1 MDPSIH
7 YLGHGEATI
16 AFFLT
21 LNAVNFGSGY
31 FPLLLGDPAASGF
44 RAVAAALTD
53 RFEKQ
58 GPIPAEEL
66 ARLTPA
72 DCAALFGQDLADP
85 LAAELMALF
94 SRGLNDLGRLLLARF
109 GGDFGRLVEAA
120 GHSAGRL
127 VGLLAEMPL
136 FRDVA
141 EYRGVSVPFFK
152 RAQLTAVDLHIAIS
166 GRGPGRFDD
175 LERLTLIADNLVPH
189 VLRHDG
195 ILAYDEALAA
205 RIDAGEP
212 IPAGSA
218 EEVEIRACTVHA
230 GELLLD
236 GLRRRGRNAGALWLD
251 NLLWHRG
258 QRPEFRRLPRHRTRT
273 PFY

>member
-1 MDPSIH
+1 
-7 YLGHGEATI
+7 
-16 AFFLT
+16 
-21 LNAVNFGSGY
+21 
-31 FPLLLGDPAASGF
+31 
-44 RAVAAALTD
+44 
-53 RFEKQ
+53 
-58 GPIPAEEL
+58 
-66 ARLTPA
+66 
-72 DCAALFGQDLADP
+72 
-85 LAAELMALF
+85 
-94 SRGLNDLGRLLLARF
+94 
-109 GGDFGRLVEAA
+109 
-120 GHSAGRL
+120 
-127 VGLLAEMPL
+127 MPL

-152 RAQLTAVDLHIAIS
+152 RAQLTAVDLHIAFS
-166 GRGPGRFDD
+166 GREPGRFDD

-189 VLRHDG
+189 VLHHDG

-230 GELLLD
+230 GELLLN
-236 GLRRRGRNAGALWLD
+236 GLRQRGRNAGAPWLD